1 LVIGFWNLRFI
12 CNLVLEIWDFGFQK
26 KSRKQRFYCGSG
38 FPASPERERWRAGSR
53 DSNNFY
59 AYYDF
64 NDLPITLIAMEGD

>member
-1 LVIGFWNLRFI
+1 LRFGI
-12 CNLVLEIWDFGFQK
+12 SDFK
-26 KSRKQRFYCGSG
+26 KKAENRDSTVGAAF
-38 FPASPERERWRAGSR
+38 SR